1 LLKRQPKPVA
11 ALISFDI
18 FGVMQLHAIGQQIIQ
33 GIKQTG
39 YLEWIGATT
48 AIACVYLAAR
58 QNIWNWL
65 TGIISVT
72 AYLIVFFES
81 GLYGDAYLQIY
92 FLGTGIYGWY
102 YWIRKKERHEKPITS
117 LSLKQY
123 VLVILATLGLSVLL
137 GLYLQKFTPSTVPY
151 IDGFCTSVSFMAQL
165 LMTRK
170 VLQNWALWVF
180 VDICYVP
187 LYIYK
192 NLYIT
197 AILYIIL
204 LVLAAKGYIDW
215 HREYKKLKTT
225 V

>member
-1 LLKRQPKPVA
+1 
-11 ALISFDI
+11 
-18 FGVMQLHAIGQQIIQ
+18 MQFLSIGSHIIQ
-33 GIKQTG
+33 EIRQTSS
-39 YLEWIGATT
+39 LEWIGAITG
-48 AIACVYLAAR
+48 IGCVYLAAR

-65 TGIISVT
+65 TGIISVL

-81 GLYGDAYLQIY
+81 GLFGDAGLQIY

-102 YWIRKKERHEKPITS
+102 FWLRKKERQEKPVIS
-117 LSLKQY
+117 LNLKEYSL
-123 VLVILATLGLSVLL
+123 VLLATLGLAGLL
-137 GLYLQKFTPSTVPY
+137 GLFLQKFTPSKVPY

-170 VLQNWALWVF
+170 ILQNWALWVF

-192 NLYIT
+192 GLYVT

-204 LVLAAKGYIDW
+204 LVLASIGYRDW
-215 HREYKKLKTT
+215 YREYKGLKPAT
-225 V
+225 

>member
-1 LLKRQPKPVA
+1 
-11 ALISFDI
+11 
-18 FGVMQLHAIGQQIIQ
+18 MQFLSIGGHIIQ
-33 GIKQTG
+33 EIKQTSS
-39 YLEWIGATT
+39 LEWIGAITG
-48 AIACVYLAAR
+48 IGCVYLAAR

-65 TGIISVT
+65 TGIISVL

-81 GLYGDAYLQIY
+81 GLFGDAGLQVY

-102 YWIRKKERHEKPITS
+102 FWLRKKERQEKPVIS
-117 LSLKQY
+117 LNLKEYSL
-123 VLVILATLGLSVLL
+123 VLLATLILAGLL
-137 GLYLQKFTPSTVPY
+137 GLFLQKFTPSKVPY

-170 VLQNWALWVF
+170 ILQNWALWVF

-192 NLYIT
+192 GLYVT

-204 LVLAAKGYIDW
+204 LVLASIGYRDW
-215 HREYKKLKTT
+215 YREYKGLK
-225 V
+225 VVA